1 MPEIINLV
9 ITVVMIVVCYNLAKK
24 NNMSAAFAFL
34 GLFGIVG
41 AVALI
46 LIIKFSGNNSN
57 LKDGNNYNNPNG
69 GYNGNNYNNVNNG
82 YNNNNYNNTNGGYNS
97 NNYNNGNNGYNANNY
112 NNANNG
118 YNRNNYN
125 ANNSY
130 NDGGY
135 ASQNGGYS
143 SSDEDKF
150 KKCPKCGA
158 KIEKYASFCTYCGK
172 ELQDIYK
179 NIR

>member
-1 MPEIINLV
+1 MPEIINLL

-24 NNMSAAFAFL
+24 NNMSAAFALL
-34 GLFGIVG
+34 GFFGIVG

-82 YNNNNYNNTNGGYNS
+82 YNNNNYNNPNGGYNS
-97 NNYNNGNNGYNANNY
+97 NNY

-143 SSDEDKF
+143 SSDGDKF

-172 ELQDIYK
+172 EL
-179 NIR
+179 

>member
-1 MPEIINLV
+1 MAEIINLI

-24 NNMSAAFAFL
+24 NNMSAAFALL

-57 LKDGNNYNNPNG
+57 LKDGNNTYSD
-69 GYNGNNYNNVNNG
+69 YNG
-82 YNNNNYNNTNGGYNS
+82 NNYNNTNGGYN
-97 NNYNNGNNGYNANNY
+97 G
-112 NNANNG
+112 
-118 YNRNNYN
+118 NNYN

-135 ASQNGGYS
+135 ASQNGGNS
-143 SSDEDKF
+143 APADDKF

-172 ELQDIYK
+172 EL
-179 NIR
+179 

>member
-82 YNNNNYNNTNGGYNS
+82 YN
-97 NNYNNGNNGYNANNY
+97 
-112 NNANNG
+112 
-118 YNRNNYN
+118 RNNYN

-172 ELQDIYK
+172 EL
-179 NIR
+179 

>member
-1 MPEIINLV
+1 MAEIINLI

-24 NNMSAAFAFL
+24 NNMSAAFALL

-57 LKDGNNYNNPNG
+57 LKDGNNTYSD
-69 GYNGNNYNNVNNG
+69 YNG
-82 YNNNNYNNTNGGYNS
+82 
-97 NNYNNGNNGYNANNY
+97 
-112 NNANNG
+112 
-118 YNRNNYN
+118 NNYN

-135 ASQNGGYS
+135 ASQNGGNS
-143 SSDEDKF
+143 APADDKF

-172 ELQDIYK
+172 EL
-179 NIR
+179 

>member
-1 MPEIINLV
+1 MAEIINLI

-24 NNMSAAFAFL
+24 NNMSSAFALL

-57 LKDGNNYNNPNG
+57 LKDGNNTYSD
-69 GYNGNNYNNVNNG
+69 YNG
-82 YNNNNYNNTNGGYNS
+82 NNYNNTNGGYNG
-97 NNYNNGNNGYNANNY
+97 NNYNA
-112 NNANNG
+112 
-118 YNRNNYN
+118 NNYN

-135 ASQNGGYS
+135 ASQNGGNS
-143 SSDEDKF
+143 SYDEDKF

-172 ELQDIYK
+172 EL
-179 NIR
+179 

>member
-1 MPEIINLV
+1 MPEIINMI

-24 NNMSAAFAFL
+24 NNMSFAFALL
-34 GLFGIVG
+34 GFFGIVG
-41 AVALI
+41 VLGLI
-46 LIIKFSGNNSN
+46 LIIKFSGNNSS
-57 LKDGNNYNNPNG
+57 LKDGNNTYSD
-69 GYNGNNYNNVNNG
+69 YNG
-82 YNNNNYNNTNGGYNS
+82 NNYNNTNGGYN
-97 NNYNNGNNGYNANNY
+97 G
-112 NNANNG
+112 
-118 YNRNNYN
+118 NNYN

-143 SSDEDKF
+143 TSDGDKF

-172 ELQDIYK
+172 ELQDICK
-179 NIR
+179 NIK

>member
-24 NNMSAAFAFL
+24 NNMSSAFALL
-34 GLFGIVG
+34 GFFGIMG
-41 AVALI
+41 ALGLI
-46 LIIKFSGNNSN
+46 LIIKFSGNNSH

-69 GYNGNNYNNVNNG
+69 GYNGDNYNNVNNG
-82 YNNNNYNNTNGGYNS
+82 YNRNNYNNPNGGYNS

-112 NNANNG
+112 DNANNG

-172 ELQDIYK
+172 EL
-179 NIR
+179 

>member
-1 MPEIINLV
+1 
-9 ITVVMIVVCYNLAKK
+9 MIVVCYNLAKK
-24 NNMSAAFAFL
+24 NNMSAAFALL

-57 LKDGNNYNNPNG
+57 LKDGNNTYSD
-69 GYNGNNYNNVNNG
+69 YNG
-82 YNNNNYNNTNGGYNS
+82 NNYNNTNGGYN
-97 NNYNNGNNGYNANNY
+97 G
-112 NNANNG
+112 
-118 YNRNNYN
+118 NNYN

-135 ASQNGGYS
+135 ASQNGGNS
-143 SSDEDKF
+143 APADDKF

-172 ELQDIYK
+172 EL
-179 NIR
+179 

>member
-1 MPEIINLV
+1 MPEIINLI

-24 NNMSAAFAFL
+24 NNMSAAFALL

-57 LKDGNNYNNPNG
+57 LKDGNNTYSDYNGNNYNNTNG

-82 YNNNNYNNTNGGYNS
+82 YNNNNYNNTNSGYN
-97 NNYNNGNNGYNANNY
+97 G
-112 NNANNG
+112 
-118 YNRNNYN
+118 NNYN

-135 ASQNGGYS
+135 ASQNGGNS
-143 SSDEDKF
+143 APADDKF

-172 ELQDIYK
+172 EL
-179 NIR
+179 

>member
-1 MPEIINLV
+1 MPEIINLL

-24 NNMSAAFAFL
+24 NNMSAAFALL
-34 GLFGIVG
+34 GFFGIVG

-82 YNNNNYNNTNGGYNS
+82 YNNNNYNNTNGGYN
-97 NNYNNGNNGYNANNY
+97 G
-112 NNANNG
+112 NNG

-143 SSDEDKF
+143 SSDGDKF

-172 ELQDIYK
+172 EL
-179 NIR
+179 

>member
-1 MPEIINLV
+1 MPEIINMI

-24 NNMSAAFAFL
+24 NNMSSAFALL
-34 GLFGIVG
+34 GLFGVVG
-41 AVALI
+41 VIGLI

-57 LKDGNNYNNPNG
+57 LKDGNNTYSDYNGNNYNNPNG
-69 GYNGNNYNNVNNG
+69 GYN
-82 YNNNNYNNTNGGYNS
+82 NNNYNNMNS
-97 NNYNNGNNGYNANNY
+97 GYNA
-112 NNANNG
+112 
-118 YNRNNYN
+118 NNYN

-143 SSDEDKF
+143 TSDEDKF

-172 ELQDIYK
+172 EL
-179 NIR
+179 

>member
-1 MPEIINLV
+1 MPEIINLI

-24 NNMSAAFAFL
+24 NNMSSAFALL
-34 GLFGIVG
+34 GFFGIVG
-41 AVALI
+41 VLGLI
-46 LIIKFSGNNSN
+46 LIIKFSGSNSK
-57 LKDGNNYNNPNG
+57 LKDGNNYNNPNNSYNGNNYNNTNG
-69 GYNGNNYNNVNNG
+69 GYNGSNYNNVNNG
-82 YNNNNYNNTNGGYNS
+82 YNNSYNNNSYNNMNSGYNGNNYNV
-97 NNYNNGNNGYNANNY
+97 
-112 NNANNG
+112 
-118 YNRNNYN
+118 
-125 ANNSY
+125 NNSY

-172 ELQDIYK
+172 EL
-179 NIR
+179 